1 MTDAFLL
8 HLHLHSSK
16 GTLRVTETGLVS
28 GDGGAECTHLS
39 LHSPNAHCQYR
50 RFGSAWLR
58 HPAARCQVPPYTRF
72 PISLPVYLSFTRH
85 SPSTID
91 KKKRQELKSSGYY
104 IIEINSR
111 KGRLRKP
118 HKLNHQYLHFRFSS
132 AMHF

>member
-85 SPSTID
+85 SPSTIYI
-91 KKKRQELKSSGYY
+91 KKRQELKSFFLFLSLSFSYH

-118 HKLNHQYLHFRFSS
+118 H
-132 AMHF
+132 